1 MTENSVRQRGLYFR
15 RDNLF
20 SLPTILQK
28 KRPGITGFISNNQTL
43 RTAGKNGKTK
53 AVEINAKCI
62 MFLIAFMLDLFLI
75 CKLLMQG

>member
-1 MTENSVRQRGLYFR
+1 M
-15 RDNLF
+15 
-20 SLPTILQK
+20 QK

-43 RTAGKNGKTK
+43 RTAGKSGKK
-53 AVEINAKCI
+53 MAVKIIAKCI